1 MKIKHRVVIFPDIH
15 FPNEDKKA
23 FACALKVLEAVNPT
37 AFLLIGDFADGESVS
52 HWQWSKKKR
61 PPTEYQLP
69 DIYKEIKLV
78 NQGLDKIDKVLDK
91 VNCKKKILAQGNHE
105 LWFDHFVAENPYL
118 PELGSR
124 KAFKIDERGYEWHP
138 YGEVFKIL
146 GSKMYAYHGGH
157 YSGISHARTHALQL
171 GCNVVYG
178 HTHDSQKATVQHIEG
193 AHMAYSLGCLTDMT
207 KSYLKG
213 RPTNWS
219 HNVAILDIFTNNNFN
234 LVVLDIVNGVTSYGG
249 DIISA

>member
-1 MKIKHRVVIFPDIH
+1 M
-15 FPNEDKKA
+15 
-23 FACALKVLEAVNPT
+23 VNL
-37 AFLLIGDFADGESVS
+37 FLIGNGLR
-52 HWQWSKKKR
+52 KR

-78 NQGLDKIDKVLDK
+78 NQGLDKIDEVLDK

>member
-1 MKIKHRVVIFPDIH
+1 MAI
-15 FPNEDKKA
+15 
-23 FACALKVLEAVNPT
+23 
-37 AFLLIGDFADGESVS
+37 
-52 HWQWSKKKR
+52 
-61 PPTEYQLP
+61 
-69 DIYKEIKLV
+69 IYKFNNKNKKQPYSDTFLSEVK
-78 NQGLDKIDKVLDK
+78 LDK
-91 VNCKKKILAQGNHE
+91 VTSFLQ
-105 LWFDHFVAENPYL
+105 AENPYL

-178 HTHDSQKATVQHIEG
+178 HTHDSQ
-193 AHMAYSLGCLTDMT
+193 MAYSLGCLTDMT